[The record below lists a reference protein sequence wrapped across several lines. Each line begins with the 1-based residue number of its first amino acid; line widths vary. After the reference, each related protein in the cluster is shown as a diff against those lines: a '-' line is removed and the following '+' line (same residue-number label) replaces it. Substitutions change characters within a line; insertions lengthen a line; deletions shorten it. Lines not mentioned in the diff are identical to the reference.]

1 MKLLPLIF
9 RNLRRRFLRTSLSIF
24 TLFLAAFL
32 FTVLIAVPA
41 SIDKVIDEA
50 STGLRVIV
58 SAPNAYMLPIWYR
71 DAFKKMPDVVATTA
85 ERQWDGLYKDDRQA
99 IVAFGI
105 DPDIG
110 EVYPETNL
118 LPAQINEFLHQR
130 DAAAVGEMLMRKYD
144 WHIGDRVTLKNG
156 DSKLT
161 LSFRIIASL
170 SAHMTRN
177 SFIFRREYF
186 DEGVKKTYGADI
198 TDEASFITVRVARI
212 ADVPKVIEEIDGRFR
227 NSEYETSTIT
237 ESDSIA
243 NGVSAIADLSTIIFS
258 LCAVVVITVLLV
270 AANSMAINVRERISE
285 VAIIRA
291 VGFEGTDVASMLFGE
306 AALMGLIGG
315 ALGAGLALAILGHGR
330 TLGAI
335 VGGIAY
341 IQVTPDLA
349 LAAVFAIVT
358 VSLAAAIVPVIQAV
372 NISPALAFRKV
383 I

>member
-1 MKLLPLIF
+1 
-9 RNLRRRFLRTSLSIF
+9 
-24 TLFLAAFL
+24 
-32 FTVLIAVPA
+32 
-41 SIDKVIDEA
+41 
-50 STGLRVIV
+50 
-58 SAPNAYMLPIWYR
+58 MLPIWYR
-71 DAFKKMPDVVATTA
+71 DAIKKMPDVVATTA
-85 ERQWDGLYKDDRQA
+85 ERQWGGLYKDDRQP

-105 DPDIG
+105 DSDIA

-118 LPAQINEFLHQR
+118 LPEQINEFLHQR

-156 DSKLT
+156 DSKLALT
-161 LSFRIIASL
+161 FQIIASL
-170 SAHMTRN
+170 RAHMTRN

-186 DEGVKKTYGADI
+186 DEGVKKTYGVDI
-198 TDEASFITVRVARI
+198 TDAASFITVRVARI
-212 ADVPKVIEEIDGRFR
+212 TDVPKVIEEIDGRFR

-291 VGFEGTDVASMLFGE
+291 VGFEGTHVASMLFGE

-315 ALGAGLALAILGHGR
+315 ALGAGLALALLGHGR
-330 TLGAI
+330 TLGAV

-358 VSLAAAIVPVIQAV
+358 VSLAAAVVPVIQAV

>member
-9 RNLRRRFLRTSLSIF
+9 RNLSRRFLRTSLSIF
-24 TLFLAAFL
+24 TLFIAAFL

-71 DAFKKMPDVVATTA
+71 DAIKKMPDVVATTA

-105 DPDIG
+105 DPDIQ

-118 LPAQINEFLHQR
+118 LPKQVSQFLHQR

-144 WHIGDRVTLKNG
+144 WHIGDHVTLKNG
-156 DSKLT
+156 DSKLALT
-161 LSFRIIASL
+161 FQIIASL
-170 SAHMTRN
+170 AAHLTRN

-186 DEGVKKTYGADI
+186 DEGVKKTYGVDI
-198 TDEASFITVRVARI
+198 TDAASFITVRVARI

-258 LCAVVVITVLLV
+258 LCAVVVTTVLLV

-330 TLGAI
+330 TLGAV

-349 LAAVFAIVT
+349 IAAVFAIVT
-358 VSLAAAIVPVIQAV
+358 VSLAAAVVPVIQAV

>member
-9 RNLRRRFLRTSLSIF
+9 RNLTRRFLRTSLSIF
-24 TLFLAAFL
+24 TLFIAAFL

-71 DAFKKMPDVVATTA
+71 DAIKKMPDVVATTA
-85 ERQWDGLYKDDRQA
+85 ERQWGGLYKDDRQP

-105 DPDIG
+105 DSDIA

-118 LPAQINEFLHQR
+118 LPEQINEFLHQR

-156 DSKLT
+156 DSKLALT
-161 LSFRIIASL
+161 FQIIASL
-170 SAHMTRN
+170 RAHMTRN

-186 DEGVKKTYGADI
+186 DEGVKKTYGVDI
-198 TDEASFITVRVARI
+198 TDAASFITVRVARI
-212 ADVPKVIEEIDGRFR
+212 TDVPKVIEEIDGRFR

-291 VGFEGTDVASMLFGE
+291 VGFEGTQVASMLFGE

-315 ALGAGLALAILGHGR
+315 ALGAGLALALLGHGR
-330 TLGAI
+330 TLGAV

-358 VSLAAAIVPVIQAV
+358 VSLAAAVVPVIQAV

>member
-9 RNLRRRFLRTSLSIF
+9 RNLTRRFLRTTLSIF
-24 TLFLAAFL
+24 TLFIAAFL

-41 SIDKVIDEA
+41 SIDKVLDEA

-71 DAFKKMPDVVATTA
+71 DAIKKMPDVVATTA

-212 ADVPKVIEEIDGRFR
+212 ADVPKVIEEID
-227 NSEYETSTIT
+227 S
-237 ESDSIA
+237 
-243 NGVSAIADLSTIIFS
+243 
-258 LCAVVVITVLLV
+258 
-270 AANSMAINVRERISE
+270 
-285 VAIIRA
+285 
-291 VGFEGTDVASMLFGE
+291 
-306 AALMGLIGG
+306 
-315 ALGAGLALAILGHGR
+315 
-330 TLGAI
+330 
-335 VGGIAY
+335 
-341 IQVTPDLA
+341 
-349 LAAVFAIVT
+349 
-358 VSLAAAIVPVIQAV
+358 
-372 NISPALAFRKV
+372 
-383 I
+383 